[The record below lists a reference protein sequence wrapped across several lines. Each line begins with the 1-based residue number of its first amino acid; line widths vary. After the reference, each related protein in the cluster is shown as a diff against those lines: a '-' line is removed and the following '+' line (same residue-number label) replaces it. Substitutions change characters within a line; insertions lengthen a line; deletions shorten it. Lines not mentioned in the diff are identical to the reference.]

1 MTRVAAVQMT
11 SGDDIERNLAAVA
24 RYVETA
30 GAGGAQVVVLPE
42 CFALMP
48 KNPQQLRACAEV
60 HGSGKIQDFLAEL
73 SRRTE
78 LWMIAGT
85 LPLRSDDPARTF
97 NALLVYD
104 KHGAN
109 VARYDKIH
117 LFDVD
122 LPSGEQHRESD
133 YTMPG
138 DRYAVQDTPAGVV
151 GLSVCYDLRFPEV
164 YRKLSALDATCL
176 VVPSAFT
183 VSTGAAHWLPLLRAR
198 AIENGCYVIAAAQ
211 VGAHNSGRKTYGHSI
226 IIDPWG
232 EVLAQGDGWP
242 DGAPQVLFAE
252 IDNDKLNHI
261 REQLPSLSHRR
272 ADLFS

>member
-11 SGDDIERNLAAVA
+11 SGDDIDRNLAAA
-24 RYVETA
+24 ADYVEA
-30 GAGGAQVVVLPE
+30 AAAGGAQVVVLPE

-48 KNPQQLRACAEV
+48 KNPQQLRECAEA
-60 HGSGKIQDFLAEL
+60 HGTGKIQDYLAEL
-73 SRRTE
+73 SRRAD
-78 LWMIAGT
+78 LWIIAGT
-85 LPLRSDDPARTF
+85 LPVRSDDHARTF
-97 NALLVYD
+97 NTLLVYD
-104 KHGAN
+104 NHGAN

-133 YTMPG
+133 YTMAG
-138 DRYAVQDTPAGVV
+138 SECVVCDTPAGVV
-151 GLSVCYDLRFPEV
+151 GLTVCYDLRFPEMH
-164 YRKLSALDATCL
+164 RKLSGLDATSL

-198 AIENGCYVIAAAQ
+198 AIENCCYVIAPAQ
-211 VGAHNSGRKTYGHSI
+211 VGAHNSGRKTYGHSM

-252 IDNDKLNHI
+252 IDNDKLKRI

-272 ADLFS
+272 ADLFP